1 MTIIVTGRR
10 KFSAR
15 LFLTMGL
22 VFLSLG
28 IKSEGVS
35 RRKNLPQTMAAA
47 VIKEL
52 SGEVVKRK
60 KGENFWTEA
69 ARGMA
74 VSWEEEI
81 KTEQGR
87 ATIEFGPGKSVKIL
101 EESQCKIDKGGLELL
116 QGSLRI
122 FWEPEKKESIYV
134 LAKKTRAEISR
145 GILEC
150 WIAPETGSVVI
161 GSVEGNADV
170 LVGLEGKIYRIA
182 LEQKNMVIIPDGQ
195 IPDEKII
202 YLPSSV
208 FSAEIPVPQG
218 MVATFP
224 TATTFVN
231 GLEEEIK
238 EPEPVEASSFRP

>member
-1 MTIIVTGRR
+1 MTIKVIGSR

-15 LFLTMGL
+15 IFLTMGL

-35 RRKNLPQTMAAA
+35 RRKNSPQTTAA
-47 VIKEL
+47 VVIQEL

-60 KGENFWTEA
+60 KGENFWTDA
-69 ARGMA
+69 AQGMA
-74 VSWEEEI
+74 VSREEEI

-87 ATIEFGPGKSVKIL
+87 VKIDFGPGKSLRIL
-101 EESQCKIDKGGLELL
+101 EGSHCKIHKDGLELL

-122 FWEPEKKESIYV
+122 SWEPEKKESIYL

-161 GSVEGNADV
+161 GSVEGNIDV
-170 LVGLEGKIYRIA
+170 LVSLEGKVYRIA
-182 LEQKNMVIIPDGQ
+182 LEQKNMVIIPVGQ

-218 MVATFP
+218 MVASFP
-224 TATTFVN
+224 TAATFAN
-231 GLEEEIK
+231 GLEEEIE
-238 EPEPVEASSFRP
+238 EPEPIEASSFRP